1 MIGKAVSRYRIIEK
15 LGDGRDARLMKEAGI
30 TSRLQKG
37 GALLG
42 DMRRL
47 VAAWSANS
55 ASEDASAFVMRTLGK
70 PSLARARDTFIRA
83 FRPRFLNGNPPQAWK
98 LARALEDEGADP
110 ETAKAFYFWITARS
124 ETVLYHYATDELM
137 AARAS
142 AHGQIKVEDAMRWL
156 RDRVRSSGKEWSPTV
171 TRKVARGMLAALRD
185 FGVLQGAAVKT
196 IAPRH
201 CPLEAFA
208 LIAFCLH
215 EMGASGRA
223 LLDHPDWHLFLFD
236 TRDVERALLECHQK
250 GWLGYQA
257 AGVICR
263 IDLPSIPFKEYVRVV
278 LGR

>member
-1 MIGKAVSRYRIIEK
+1 MREV
-15 LGDGRDARLMKEAGI
+15 GI

-47 VAAWSANS
+47 VAAWSASS

-70 PSLARARDTFIRA
+70 PSLARARDTFSRA
-83 FRPRFLNGNPPQAWK
+83 FRPRFLEGSPPQAWK
-98 LARALEDEGADP
+98 LARALEDGGADP

-124 ETVLYHYATDELM
+124 EKVLYHYVTDELM

-142 AHGQIKVEDAMRWL
+142 AHRQIKVEDAMRWL
-156 RDRVRSSGKEWSPTV
+156 RERLRSSGKEWSPTV

-185 FGVLQGAAVKT
+185 FGVLHGVTVKAL
-196 IAPRH
+196 APRH

-215 EMGASGRA
+215 EMGVSGRA
-223 LLDHPDWHLFLFD
+223 IVQHTDWRLFLFGEH
-236 TRDVERALLECHQK
+236 DVERALLECHQK

-257 AGVICR
+257 AGAICR
-263 IDLPSIPFKEYVRVV
+263 IDFPTIPFKEYVRVV

>member
-1 MIGKAVSRYRIIEK
+1 
-15 LGDGRDARLMKEAGI
+15 MKKPGI

-47 VAAWSANS
+47 VGSWSAGI

-70 PSLARARDTFIRA
+70 PSLARAKDTYVRA
-83 FRPRFLNGNPPQAWK
+83 FRPRFLEGTPPEAWR
-98 LARALEDEGADP
+98 LARSLEDMAADP
-110 ETAKAFYFWITARS
+110 ETIKAFYFWITARS
-124 ETVLYHYATDELM
+124 EKVLYHYVADELM
-137 AARAS
+137 ALRTS
-142 AHGQIKVEDAMRWL
+142 AHRQIKVEDVIRWL
-156 RDRVRSSGKEWSPTV
+156 RERLHSSGKEWSPTV

-185 FGVLQGAAVKT
+185 FGILQGANVKT

-215 EMGASGRA
+215 ELGASGNA
-223 LLDHPDWHLFLFD
+223 LLVHNDWRLFLFD

-250 GWLGYQA
+250 GWLGYHA
-257 AGVICR
+257 AGAICR
-263 IDLPSIPFKEYVRVV
+263 IDFPSIPFKEYIRVV

>member
-1 MIGKAVSRYRIIEK
+1 
-15 LGDGRDARLMKEAGI
+15 MKEASI

-37 GALLG
+37 GALLS

-70 PSLARARDTFIRA
+70 PSLARARDTFVRA
-83 FRPRFLNGNPPQAWK
+83 FRPRFLEGNPPEAWR
-98 LARALEDEGADP
+98 LARALEDMGADP

-124 ETVLYHYATDELM
+124 EKVLYHYATDELM
-137 AARAS
+137 APRAS
-142 AHGQIKVEDAMRWL
+142 AHRQIKVEDAVRWL
-156 RDRVRSSGKEWSPTV
+156 RERLRSHDKEWSPTV

-223 LLDHPDWHLFLFD
+223 IVRHTDWRLFLFGEHE
-236 TRDVERALLECHQK
+236 VERALLECHQK

-257 AGVICR
+257 AGAICR
-263 IDLPSIPFKEYVRVV
+263 IDFPTIPFKEYVRVV
-278 LGR
+278 LG

>member
-1 MIGKAVSRYRIIEK
+1 V
-15 LGDGRDARLMKEAGI
+15 
-30 TSRLQKG
+30 
-37 GALLG
+37 
-42 DMRRL
+42 
-47 VAAWSANS
+47 
-55 ASEDASAFVMRTLGK
+55 
-70 PSLARARDTFIRA
+70 
-83 FRPRFLNGNPPQAWK
+83 
-98 LARALEDEGADP
+98 LEDERAEP

-124 ETVLYHYATDELM
+124 ENVLYHYVTDELM

-142 AHGQIKVEDAMRWL
+142 AHRQIKVEDAMQWL
-156 RDRVRSSGKEWSPTV
+156 RGRLRSSGKEWSPTV

-185 FGVLQGAAVKT
+185 FGVLQGATVKS

-215 EMGASGRA
+215 ELGASGRA
-223 LLDHPDWHLFLFD
+223 IVQHTDWRLFLFGEHA
-236 TRDVERALLECHQK
+236 VERALLECHQK

-263 IDLPSIPFKEYVRVV
+263 IDFPSIPFKEYVRVV

>member
-1 MIGKAVSRYRIIEK
+1 MGPTRQGRE
-15 LGDGRDARLMKEAGI
+15 RDARLTKEAGI
-30 TSRLQKG
+30 TTRLQKG
-37 GALLG
+37 GALLS

-55 ASEDASAFVMRTLGK
+55 GSEDASALVMRTLGK
-70 PSLARARDTFIRA
+70 PSLARAHDTFIRA
-83 FRPRFLNGNPPQAWK
+83 FRPRFLEGSPPQAWK
-98 LARALEDEGADP
+98 LARALEDSGADP

-124 ETVLYHYATDELM
+124 ETVLYQYATDELM
-137 AARAS
+137 AARS
-142 AHGQIKVEDAMRWL
+142 SGHGQIKVEDAMRWL
-156 RDRVRSSGKEWSPTV
+156 RDRLRSGGKEWSPTV

-185 FGVLQGAAVKT
+185 FGILQGSVVKT

-236 TRDVERALLECHQK
+236 THDVERAMLECHQK

-263 IDLPSIPFKEYVRVV
+263 IDIPNIPFKEYVRVV
-278 LGR
+278 LG

>member
-1 MIGKAVSRYRIIEK
+1 MAENKT
-15 LGDGRDARLMKEAGI
+15 I
-30 TSRLQKG
+30 TSRIQKG
-37 GALLG
+37 GALLN

-47 VAAWSANS
+47 VAAWSDNS
-55 ASEDASAFVMRTLGK
+55 ASEDISAFVMRTLGK
-70 PSLARARDTFIRA
+70 PSLARARDTFSRA
-83 FRPRFLNGNPPQAWK
+83 FRPRFLEGNPPQAWK
-98 LARALEDEGADP
+98 LARALEDDGVDP

-124 ETVLYHYATDELM
+124 EKVLYHYVTEDLM

-142 AHGQIKVEDAMRWL
+142 AHRQIKVEDAMRWL
-156 RDRVRSSGKEWSPTV
+156 RERLRSSDKEWSPTV

-185 FGVLQGAAVKT
+185 FGVLQGAKVKT

-223 LLDHPDWHLFLFD
+223 LLDHHDWHLFLF
-236 TRDVERALLECHQK
+236 TTSDVERDLLECHQK

-257 AGVICR
+257 AGTICR
-263 IDLPSIPFKEYVRVV
+263 IDFPSIPFKEYVHVV
-278 LGR
+278 SSR